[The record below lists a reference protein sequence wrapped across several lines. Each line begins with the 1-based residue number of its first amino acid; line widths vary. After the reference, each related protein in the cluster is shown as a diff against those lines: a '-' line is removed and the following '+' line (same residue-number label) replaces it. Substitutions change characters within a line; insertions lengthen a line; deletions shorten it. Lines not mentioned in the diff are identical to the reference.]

1 MEIEFKHTQGN
12 IRVCF
17 AGDMDEYAVQKI
29 KTVIDDAIDNAQNL
43 RSMTFD
49 MQGVSFVDSTGLGFL
64 LGRYKKLRA
73 CHAELLLA
81 NVPKHVDKVFRTSGI
96 YRYVPIIE

>member
-1 MEIEFKHTQGN
+1 MEIEIKRTQSDV
-12 IRVCF
+12 RVYF

-29 KTVIDDAIDNAQNL
+29 KAVIDDAIDNEQNL

-49 MQGVSFVDSTGLGFL
+49 MQGVTFVDSTGLGFL

-73 CHAELLLA
+73 RHAELLLA
-81 NVPKHVDKVFRTSGI
+81 NVPKHVDKVFCTSGI
-96 YRYVPIIE
+96 YRYVPIVE